1 MKKAFASLAAVMS
14 LAVATS
20 AMATPVGSWE
30 VKQYDF
36 VKGTLLNTVK
46 MCLNVDGTAIQ
57 PGWTGYWALSQSG
70 ADMMARQEQASSGS
84 NAAYFA
90 TVVTDDL
97 MTGFNESWPST
108 SLNNGFY
115 TVTVWHRHGRTC

>member
-1 MKKAFASLAAVMS
+1 MRKSFASLAAVMS

-20 AMATPVGSWE
+20 ALATPAGTWR

-36 VKGTLLNTVK
+36 VKGTPLNTIE
-46 MCLNVDGTAIQ
+46 MCLNVDGTASQ
-57 PGWTGYWALSQSG
+57 PGWTGYWAQSQSG
-70 ADMMARQEQASSGS
+70 ANMMARQEQASSGS

-97 MTGFNESWPST
+97 MTGFNESWPLS
-108 SLNNGFY
+108 SPNSGFY
-115 TVTVWHRHGRTC
+115 TVTVWHRLTHAC